1 MTSYTDKFNSVKLFR
16 ERLKEVND
24 VKAKDVSDVKA
35 FEYAGMNSTIS
46 NEDVERLRG
55 MYSFLNNQQNMWGE
69 SDMVGIVHYDK
80 LTNAQYEGYI
90 TMKHDKNNIIDYD
103 LSIASKHT
111 VNGPL
116 RSVINVTNTT
126 TSTTSPT
133 RASGKTKSSNTG
145 LKRSIDTFKEF
156 NDIAQWKEWFR
167 DFVRIMLRMP

>member
-1 MTSYTDKFNSVKLFR
+1 
-16 ERLKEVND
+16 
-24 VKAKDVSDVKA
+24 
-35 FEYAGMNSTIS
+35 
-46 NEDVERLRG
+46 
-55 MYSFLNNQQNMWGE
+55 
-69 SDMVGIVHYDK
+69 
-80 LTNAQYEGYI
+80 
-90 TMKHDKNNIIDYD
+90 MKHDKNNIIDYD

-167 DFVRIMLRMP
+167 DFVRIVTMLRMP